1 LRLRGGRAAAH
12 AVMAR
17 LEEEGVVLDFREP
30 DVLRVALVPLYNGFE
45 DAWRFADALGRAL
58 RGLGA

>member
-1 LRLRGGRAAAH
+1 
-12 AVMAR
+12 MAR